1 MVTLKYRI
9 TAMELYG
16 DDVILR
22 LSRFS
27 ENTGRSP
34 SIIPA
39 PESLEEKMMFSM
51 FQAMRKYLP
60 AVLGSQLPQQAFE
73 EIRSTVILSLTREEY
88 EELGKPTVGDYIT
101 IELKSKDKL

>member
-1 MVTLKYRI
+1 LVTLKYRI

-60 AVLGSQLPQQAFE
+60 VVLGQLPQQAFE

-88 EELGKPTVGDYIT
+88 EELGKPTVGDYVT
-101 IELKSKDKL
+101 IELKSKDKS